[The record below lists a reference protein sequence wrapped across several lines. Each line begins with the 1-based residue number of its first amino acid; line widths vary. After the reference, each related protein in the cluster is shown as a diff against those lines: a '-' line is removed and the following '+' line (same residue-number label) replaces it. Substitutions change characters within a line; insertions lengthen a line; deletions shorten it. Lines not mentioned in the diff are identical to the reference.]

1 MATSM
6 QDYSPINSLQKM
18 VDTIPNGNVSSSGS
32 EKKKAQKNKKKEN
45 MPPPS
50 TLPQLQTTPAFA
62 PNELLKEM
70 GFDISST
77 TFTSSYSTV
86 SPTTVTIMDEK
97 KYDLNIC
104 LFHLCNLELFQAISN
119 MQWYIKCPFSREC
132 VMFTHRN
139 EQNSYMGV
147 LNRKVH
153 KTYRKLKGTVMCE
166 CNNQASLKV
175 SRSAQN
181 PGRPFFACRSKDGCR
196 FFQWA
201 DVGFIKKNEQ
211 LQQQF
216 KEYGR
221 F

>member
-1 MATSM
+1 MATNM

-97 KYDLNIC
+97 YDLNIC
-104 LFHLCNLELFQAISN
+104 LFHLCNLELFQAMSN
-119 MQWYIKCPFSREC
+119 ME
-132 VMFTHRN
+132 
-139 EQNSYMGV
+139 
-147 LNRKVH
+147 
-153 KTYRKLKGTVMCE
+153 
-166 CNNQASLKV
+166 
-175 SRSAQN
+175 
-181 PGRPFFACRSKDGCR
+181 
-196 FFQWA
+196 
-201 DVGFIKKNEQ
+201 
-211 LQQQF
+211 
-216 KEYGR
+216 
-221 F
+221 

>member
-1 MATSM
+1 MATNM

-86 SPTTVTIMDEK
+86 SHTTVTIMDEK

-104 LFHLCNLELFQAISN
+104 LFHLCNLELFQAMSN
-119 MQWYIKCPFSREC
+119 ME
-132 VMFTHRN
+132 
-139 EQNSYMGV
+139 
-147 LNRKVH
+147 
-153 KTYRKLKGTVMCE
+153 
-166 CNNQASLKV
+166 
-175 SRSAQN
+175 
-181 PGRPFFACRSKDGCR
+181 
-196 FFQWA
+196 
-201 DVGFIKKNEQ
+201 
-211 LQQQF
+211 
-216 KEYGR
+216 
-221 F
+221 